1 MTLICLSCHNRLMGK
16 KNKDSED
23 KESLLNPL
31 HGGDSYSAA
40 VSLRDEDFTSLRPED
55 LDEKV
60 DFKNFNKIM
69 ILCIAVTVAWLLGY
83 GLFYLYSLAEEKKS
97 ARSQINHS
105 SGYQGGEFSD
115 IQPGFFEKIFCSGAR
130 KSSFCD

>member
-1 MTLICLSCHNRLMGK
+1 MGK
-16 KNKDSED
+16 KNKDTD
-23 KESLLNPL
+23 DNESLLNPL

-60 DFKNFNKIM
+60 DFQNFNKIM
-69 ILCIAVTVAWLLGY
+69 ILCVAVTVAWLLGY
-83 GLFYLYSLAEEKKS
+83 GLYSFYSMVEEKKS
-97 ARSQINHS
+97 ARTQINQS
-105 SGYQGGEFSD
+105 IGSETGNYDDF
-115 IQPGFFEKIFCSGAR
+115 QPGFFERMFCSGAR